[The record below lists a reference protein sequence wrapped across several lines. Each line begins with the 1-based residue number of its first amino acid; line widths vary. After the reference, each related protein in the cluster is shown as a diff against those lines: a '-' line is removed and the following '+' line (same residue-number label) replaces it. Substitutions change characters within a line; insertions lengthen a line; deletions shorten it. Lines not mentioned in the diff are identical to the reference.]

1 MTQSDLCILI
11 TSLQIGVTYPLFLM
25 WTCNLLGGIVLW
37 I

>member
-1 MTQSDLCILI
+1 MTKSDLSII
-11 TSLQIGVTYPLFLM
+11 IVSLQIGVTYPLFLL